1 MRSLLPCNS
10 SLTHDLWEK
19 GAIAVDL
26 CANVDPLPISGV
38 FYLSSVLSIPAVF
51 SGAGT
56 PFLMSQL
63 GACSDPATTTA
74 GLLGLVAGCFDAP
87 RTRPPS
93 YHLRCLVAG
102 MQVMQSSAV
111 RASILQRTQDT
122 EKFWKKLEQGLPVY
136 VYHGSHDAL
145 TDAGALVRDVKSRAS
160 NVGVRI
166 VEGAGHVLFYEDPQ
180 ETARVILDFVK
191 SVQRQVSFDLPF
203 EPSPWPQNN
212 QIF

>member
-1 MRSLLPCNS
+1 
-10 SLTHDLWEK
+10 
-19 GAIAVDL
+19 
-26 CANVDPLPISGV
+26 
-38 FYLSSVLSIPAVF
+38 
-51 SGAGT
+51 
-56 PFLMSQL
+56 
-63 GACSDPATTTA
+63 
-74 GLLGLVAGCFDAP
+74 
-87 RTRPPS
+87 
-93 YHLRCLVAG
+93 
-102 MQVMQSSAV
+102 MQSSAV